1 MTNDLTTI
9 EVFSEDGF
17 LFAQADGRKDFSFA
31 IEWPNQITSS
41 TDSLD
46 VAAAVTSHLGLTQDR
61 IESVDHD
68 KDMIF
73 IHIR

>member
-9 EVFSEDGF
+9 EVFTEDGF
-17 LFAQADGRKDFSFA
+17 LFAQSDGRNDLSFA
-31 IEWPNQITSS
+31 IEWPVQITSA

-46 VAAAVTSHLGLTQDR
+46 IAAAVGSHLGLTHDQ

-73 IHIR
+73 IHIY